1 MLINFPSVIFLKH
14 KHFHFAFMVL
24 LSDSH
29 QRNLYPVLYE
39 DILLCFLLKV
49 LYINFHIYIYEQF

>member
-1 MLINFPSVIFLKH
+1 MLMNFPSVIFLKH
-14 KHFHFAFMVL
+14 KNFHFYFMIL

-49 LYINFHIYIYEQF
+49 LCLNFHIYM